1 MALIRATSGSG
12 GGGSINPTVV
22 YHNAQTD
29 WDSTTIDPTKKYLS
43 VACIL
48 TDDSYTRM
56 GVLYIDN
63 GVGTSVQTA
72 SYCNLSVSGN
82 TAVCGVGAALNA
94 EWTLIQLD

>member
-1 MALIRATSGSG
+1 MALTQMDYTGTG
-12 GGGSINPTVV
+12 GVSINPTVA
-22 YHNAQTD
+22 YHNARTD

-43 VACIL
+43 VACLL

-63 GVGTSVQTA
+63 GVGTSVQSA

-94 EWTLIQLD
+94 EWTIIQLD